1 MSDDTIISMLPP
13 GNSETRTNTAVGSR
27 EEWLAQLE
35 DAAFALQ
42 DNSLRR
48 YMDDDLPSTEENTV
62 TASHNQSFVLNAARH
77 QSIAELQRILTSGV
91 GPNTPVG
98 MGLSGPGPA
107 YAPVN
112 PAAIAGN
119 APPAPAINN
128 PSPQTSPSKPTAT
141 PNLQQLI
148 NRLQFSDL
156 NVTVTN
162 RGDEMT
168 LWVRDF
174 KQKYATELFHWIKD
188 LGQFLQGSGKSLSRI
203 MVNGEQINHV
213 NELLGGGKWQ

>member
-1 MSDDTIISMLPP
+1 MARAI
-13 GNSETRTNTAVGSR
+13 
-27 EEWLAQLE
+27 E

-48 YMDDDLPSTEENTV
+48 DMDDDLPSREENTV
-62 TASHNQSFVLNAARH
+62 TARHSQSPVLNAARH

-107 YAPVN
+107 FTQ
-112 PAAIAGN
+112 
-119 APPAPAINN
+119 
-128 PSPQTSPSKPTAT
+128 PSIPLPLLAMRLRHLPSIIYTTIQPQANGHAT
-141 PNLQQLI
+141 PELQQLI

-168 LWVRDF
+168 LGCVTSNKNTRRNCS
-174 KQKYATELFHWIKD
+174 T
-188 LGQFLQGSGKSLSRI
+188 G
-203 MVNGEQINHV
+203 
-213 NELLGGGKWQ
+213 